1 MSVPV
6 LPHRRD
12 LRQGDLVFPEEIL
25 RIGHKLDFQFDCV
38 SEQIQREVFGPE
50 LDTGKLG
57 DWLNLYAAYDFA
69 LQDVV
74 DHIDITL
81 CRNNGEE
88 EHPFTYPLSR
98 AERDVLRGE
107 MEAACL
113 RQTGRTLAQQYN
125 HLLVREEAEPPELTG
140 GQRRIPVDKVS
151 FTDELSECDGR
162 FLFYMPVT
170 FDPDAVFGTHVA
182 TAENDDWLSV
192 YAVYDLDT
200 GQPCSSL
207 DVILMCTDGSE
218 FSFRYPL
225 TEQEQAALLPKMDA
239 CCLEQAGMAL
249 ADYRAR
255 YLAEAQQ
262 SRQAP
267 GLAQL

>member
-12 LRQGDLVFPEEIL
+12 LRRGDLVFPEEIH
-25 RIGHKLDFQFDCV
+25 RIGRTLDFQFDCV
-38 SEQIQREVFGPE
+38 SDQIQRELFGPE
-50 LDTGKLG
+50 LDTGRIG
-57 DWLNLYAAYDFA
+57 DWLDLYAAYDVA

-74 DHIDITL
+74 DHVDVNVVDHVDVTL

-88 EHPFTYPLSR
+88 EHPFTYPLNR

-162 FLFYMPVT
+162 LLFCVPVA

-192 YAVYDLDT
+192 YAAYDLDT
-200 GQPCSSL
+200 GQPCPAL
-207 DVILMCTDGSE
+207 DVTLVCGDGNE

-225 TEQEQAALLPKMDA
+225 TEPEQAALLEKMDA
-239 CCLEQAGMAL
+239 YCREQAGMAL
-249 ADYRAR
+249 ADFRAR
-255 YLAEAQQ
+255 YLA
-262 SRQAP
+262 R
-267 GLAQL
+267 LL